1 MAHIVVGPPDEA
13 GQPFRWQIAQE
24 LTACGP
30 GLKKQLY
37 TFPKLITKMI
47 NVTQTKNIPNV
58 NLIAC
63 EMASQLNISAMSL
76 MMPQGSP
83 SDEVVDKKKY
93 KCSQ

>member
-30 GLKKQLY
+30 GLKKQSY

-63 EMASQLNISAMSL
+63 EIASQLNISAMSL
-76 MMPQGSP
+76 MIPQGSP
-83 SDEVVDKKKY
+83 SDEIVDKKKY
-93 KCSQ
+93 ECSQ

>member
-1 MAHIVVGPPDEA
+1 
-13 GQPFRWQIAQE
+13 
-24 LTACGP
+24 
-30 GLKKQLY
+30 
-37 TFPKLITKMI
+37 MI

-83 SDEVVDKKKY
+83 SDKIVDKKKY
-93 KCSQ
+93 ECSR

>member
-1 MAHIVVGPPDEA
+1 
-13 GQPFRWQIAQE
+13 
-24 LTACGP
+24 
-30 GLKKQLY
+30 
-37 TFPKLITKMI
+37 MI

-83 SDEVVDKKKY
+83 SDEIVDKKKY
-93 KCSQ
+93 ECSQ

>member
-13 GQPFRWQIAQE
+13 GQPFRWHIAQE
-24 LTACGP
+24 LTASGP
-30 GLKKQLY
+30 GLKKQSY
-37 TFPKLITKMI
+37 KITKMI

-83 SDEVVDKKKY
+83 SDKIVDKKKY
-93 KCSQ
+93 ECSQ